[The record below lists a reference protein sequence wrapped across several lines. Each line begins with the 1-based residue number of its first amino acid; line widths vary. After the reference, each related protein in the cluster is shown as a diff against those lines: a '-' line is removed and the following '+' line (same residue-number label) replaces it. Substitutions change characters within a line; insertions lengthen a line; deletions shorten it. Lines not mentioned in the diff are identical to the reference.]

1 MILTI
6 GGKTVS
12 TPSLS
17 HLRPCGF
24 RIDWVPM
31 DNRLRLLLVLFLLG
45 SFALFSWRGLGE
57 VFRERGRY
65 TDALGLIPAAIPPLR
80 FGVPSLQELVA
91 RYHLEPTQ
99 ATCSICHLGPE
110 QSKQLNP
117 FGQDYQAIVH
127 RLLDEAVGPD
137 SPEARSIFQLSAAQI
152 RQALQQVTQDG
163 LDSDRDGFDNDLELL
178 FGFLPG
184 EAGSRPHLRVE
195 TLQNYRTRLRQ
206 AAQEGRLDALLRRG
220 VRASEAQPAFWG
232 FAANHPPLVRLERLA
247 LYQAAL
253 SP

>member
-1 MILTI
+1 
-6 GGKTVS
+6 
-12 TPSLS
+12 
-17 HLRPCGF
+17 
-24 RIDWVPM
+24 M

-65 TDALGLIPAAIPPLR
+65 TDALGLIPAATPPLR
-80 FGVPSLQELVA
+80 FGVPSLQELAV

-99 ATCSICHLGPE
+99 ATCSICHLGPLG
-110 QSKQLNP
+110 SKQFNP

-127 RLLDEAVGPD
+127 RLLDETVGPD
-137 SPEARSIFQLSAAQI
+137 SPESRSIFQLSAVQI

-163 LDSDRDGFDNDLELL
+163 LDSDGDGFDNDLELL

-184 EAGSRPHLRVE
+184 DANSRPRLRVE

-206 AAQEGRLDALLRRG
+206 AAQEGRLEALLRQG
-220 VRASEAQPAFWG
+220 EEPAGAPPAFWG
-232 FAANHPPLVRLERLA
+232 FAANQTPLVRAERLA
-247 LYQAAL
+247 LYKAVL
-253 SP
+253 DRKLR